1 MNNHDRIEFHLDRL
15 LSSGEAVVHF
25 EDIITRKDVIDTMHL
40 GDSFMAEA
48 RYLITKAVNEHY
60 KDEE

>member
-15 LSSGEAVVHF
+15 LASGEAVVHF
-25 EDIITRKDVIDTMHL
+25 EDIITRKDVIKNMCY
-40 GDSFMAEA
+40 GDSFMVKA
-48 RYLITKAVNEHY
+48 RELITDAVTEYY